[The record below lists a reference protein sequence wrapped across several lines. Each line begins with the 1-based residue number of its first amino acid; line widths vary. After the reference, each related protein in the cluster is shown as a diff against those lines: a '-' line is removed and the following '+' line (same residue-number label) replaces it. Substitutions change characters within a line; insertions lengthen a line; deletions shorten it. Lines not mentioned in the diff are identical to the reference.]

1 METIYIARKAQ
12 NNAKAFITMNPA
24 NGNISVHGKFYDG
37 CKAFSGPMLENIAAV
52 PETLMEEIKRSV
64 ARTSGFHYLGLD
76 KSRRNGTVVQ
86 VLTNT
91 MFPGDF
97 GAVRPL

>member
-1 METIYIARKAQ
+1 METIYISRKVQ

-52 PETLMEEIKRSV
+52 PETLMEEIKRRDTKPLSAPSPELRDFIASV
-64 ARTSGFHYLGLD
+64 WTKAEEMEPWF
-76 KSRRNGTVVQ
+76 K
-86 VLTNT
+86 
-91 MFPGDF
+91 F
-97 GAVRPL
+97 